1 MNLKSFFTV
10 SSKIFYPVT
19 PKGCNT
25 LGNRMIKLIKFI
37 FLLGEIVADYY
48 KAYKCFSGNLDSSIY
63 KVSRWIMNTLP
74 LDRHYHP
81 SEDEEF
87 MNPHQREYFK
97 RKLEAWRDSLLQNST
112 EALQHLSKDTT
123 IDIDLNDRASSETD
137 RAIELRTHDRARKL
151 LIKIEHA
158 LQKIENGSYGYC
170 EVTGEPISL
179 KRLEARPIATLSIE
193 AQEQHERKEKIYRD
207 DQPVD

>member
-1 MNLKSFFTV
+1 
-10 SSKIFYPVT
+10 
-19 PKGCNT
+19 
-25 LGNRMIKLIKFI
+25 
-37 FLLGEIVADYY
+37 
-48 KAYKCFSGNLDSSIY
+48 
-63 KVSRWIMNTLP
+63 MNTLP
-74 LDRHYHP
+74 LDKNYHP
-81 SEDEEF
+81 SDDEEF
-87 MNPHQREYFK
+87 MNPRQLAYFK
-97 RKLEAWRDSLLQNST
+97 KKLEDWRDSLLQNST
-112 EALQHLSKDTT
+112 EALNHLSTDKN

-151 LIKIEHA
+151 LSKIDIA

-193 AQEQHERKEKIYRD
+193 AQEQHERKERVYRD